1 MKDDRILEVSDD
13 TREAVEPIYR
23 QYYQEVFNYV
33 KYVTRN
39 HADAGIVASD
49 VFAKIMNLYGKPQT
63 RFDGE
68 KAALGSW
75 VHTVAN
81 SVVLDFFRT
90 NHQDRYSKVSD
101 YVDREGNEF
110 FQFCAPA
117 LQSPQKQMEND
128 ELSSRLKKAFS
139 ELKPKYRKIAD
150 MYFVGGDSY
159 KQISDA
165 LDIPMGTVKGMI
177 SRARTKLQQE
187 LDGMYVQKTQREM
200 A

>member
-90 NHQDRYSKVSD
+90 NHQSRFIAVSD
-101 YVDREGNEF
+101 FIDSEGNES
-110 FQFCAPA
+110 FQFSSSTAKT
-117 LQSPQKQMEND
+117 PQMIMEND
-128 ELSSRLKKAFS
+128 ELSSRLDEAFYI
-139 ELKPKYRKIAD
+139 LKPEYRKIAS
-150 MYFVGGDSY
+150 MYFIHQYDY
-159 KQISDA
+159 KDIADM
-165 LDIPMGTVKGMI
+165 LNIPMGTVKGMI